1 LLKLDPEFVIENE
14 MMTLGLYSNTYTI
27 TKSMVERAI
36 TKKRGNLK
44 VTIVRPTII
53 MSSYEEPVQGWTDTL
68 AAGDELV

>member
-14 MMTLGLYSNTYTI
+14 IMLLGLYSNTYTI

>member
-1 LLKLDPEFVIENE
+1 LLKLDPEFLIENE

-44 VTIVRPTII
+44 DTIVRPTII
-53 MSSYEEPVQGWTDTL
+53 MSSYEEPVKGWSDTL